1 MKEVSQLKR
10 KKAKEFNKVKKA
22 TYLGIEYAS
31 ETMGPRLM
39 SEEFDKK
46 VKSLKKRKKKSGGHR
61 KQVNK

>member
-1 MKEVSQLKR
+1 MS
-10 KKAKEFNKVKKA
+10 KKKKIA
-22 TYLGIEYAS
+22 NIGIEYVS
-31 ETMGPRLM
+31 ETMGRRLM